1 MNLKNI
7 KKVTLFDFPQAS
19 TKDINFIIKSLNPK
33 EAIAPDCIPIKV
45 IRTSANVISSHL
57 VNTVNKELK
66 DKKFPDII
74 FDLSNVSYLD
84 SSSIGY
90 MIKLQKKLRVNDKDV
105 IIVCEKEDRNKAKN
119 YRPVSLPNGLSKIY
133 ETFFYNSLTNF
144 TDKIFSWYI
153 SDCKKTSSSNHV
165 LIRLTKAWKK
175 PLDIKNIVEVVLMDF
190 SKTFDYIPCNL
201 LVAKLHAYGFSKN
214 F

>member
-1 MNLKNI
+1 MQKLWTKLLNVLNLKHI

-66 DKKFPDII
+66 DKKFPDNAKAALVRPI
-74 FDLSNVSYLD
+74 Y
-84 SSSIGY
+84 
-90 MIKLQKKLRVNDKDV
+90 
-105 IIVCEKEDRNKAKN
+105 EKEDRNKAKN

>member
-19 TKDINFIIKSLNPK
+19 TKDINFITKSLNPK

-66 DKKFPDII
+66 DKKFPDNAKAALVRPI
-74 FDLSNVSYLD
+74 Y
-84 SSSIGY
+84 
-90 MIKLQKKLRVNDKDV
+90 
-105 IIVCEKEDRNKAKN
+105 EKEDRNKAKN
-119 YRPVSLPNGLSKIY
+119 YRPVSLPNGLPKIY

-144 TDKIFSWYI
+144 TDKIFS
-153 SDCKKTSSSNHV
+153 
-165 LIRLTKAWKK
+165 
-175 PLDIKNIVEVVLMDF
+175 
-190 SKTFDYIPCNL
+190 
-201 LVAKLHAYGFSKN
+201 
-214 F
+214 

>member
-66 DKKFPDII
+66 DKKFPDNAKAALVRPI
-74 FDLSNVSYLD
+74 Y
-84 SSSIGY
+84 
-90 MIKLQKKLRVNDKDV
+90 
-105 IIVCEKEDRNKAKN
+105 EKEDRNKAKN

-153 SDCKKTSSSNHV
+153 SDARKPAV
-165 LIRLTKAWKK
+165 LI
-175 PLDIKNIVEVVLMDF
+175 M
-190 SKTFDYIPCNL
+190 C
-201 LVAKLHAYGFSKN
+201 
-214 F
+214 